1 MLSSGRISH
10 AFLLTGPRG
19 IGKTTVAR
27 ILAKAINCEKYAK
40 ETFGEP
46 CNECATCVSINSAS
60 FLDLIEIDAASN
72 RGIDDIRDLREKIK
86 LSPASARFKVYIIDE
101 AHMLT
106 TEAFNA
112 LLKTLE
118 EPPKHA
124 IFILCTT
131 EPQKLPETIIS
142 RCQRFDF
149 KRPSVSELAA
159 HIEEIAKKEKVVL
172 TDDVSQMLAKAADGA
187 FRDAVGLLDKVITAN
202 PGKKEISKE
211 MVIPLLG
218 LTEGRK
224 IEEFLEIVLTKKA
237 KDAITWIHAYIE
249 EGGSP
254 TVLSRLILETLREV
268 LLTHVGVYE
277 EERYANLTKLSHRA
291 DIILLIDLFT
301 KADRELKTAVI
312 SQLPFELAIVSYISD
327 NEEETPEGFDGAVR
341 IKRATNGE
349 EKSSEMKQD
358 VQTSDSQNGQ
368 NGHIQKKEISF
379 EQAIQAWQEIIHKM
393 MPLNGSVS
401 GLLRT
406 CKMVGYDGKILTI
419 EAGYRFHKERL
430 DAIKVRTLIEKVA
443 AEVLNEDVQIECI
456 LGEKDRPLK
465 EVKKVDN
472 FDVVDPDDEV
482 VRLTKEIFQAEVLD

>member
-1 MLSSGRISH
+1 MREYRLNR
-10 AFLLTGPRG
+10 LRNT
-19 IGKTTVAR
+19 
-27 ILAKAINCEKYAK
+27 AI
-40 ETFGEP
+40 
-46 CNECATCVSINSAS
+46 
-60 FLDLIEIDAASN
+60 
-72 RGIDDIRDLREKIK
+72 
-86 LSPASARFKVYIIDE
+86 
-101 AHMLT
+101 MLT
-106 TEAFNA
+106 SLSFVASLFAALFIAERIMAPAFA
-112 LLKTLE
+112 
-118 EPPKHA
+118 
-124 IFILCTT
+124 
-131 EPQKLPETIIS
+131 
-142 RCQRFDF
+142 
-149 KRPSVSELAA
+149 
-159 HIEEIAKKEKVVL
+159 VL
-172 TDDVSQMLAKAADGA
+172 V
-187 FRDAVGLLDKVITAN
+187 F
-202 PGKKEISKE
+202 
-211 MVIPLLG
+211 IPLLG

-277 EERYANLTKLSHRA
+277 EERYTSLTKLSHRT

-301 KADRELKTAVI
+301 KADLQLKTAVI
-312 SQLPFELAIVSYISD
+312 PQLPFELAIVSYISD

-341 IKRATNGE
+341 IKRAEDKKEEASSGMKHESLSPNGH
-349 EKSSEMKQD
+349 
-358 VQTSDSQNGQ
+358 NGHNRQ
-368 NGHIQKKEISF
+368 NGHAPQKEISF
-379 EQAIQAWQEIIHKM
+379 EQAIQAWEEIIHKM
-393 MPLNGSVS
+393 RPLNGSVS

-443 AEVLNEDVQIECI
+443 AEVLSGEVQIECI

-482 VRLTKEIFQAEVLD
+482 IRLTKEIFQAEVLD